1 MANNEDVKAVK
12 GGFDFEEEWLQDLE
26 EVFDFDLPSSDNAS
40 KSASVPQQ
48 TPSATEAPE
57 IEAEQVPPAPPVVQ
71 PQAEQPEE
79 EVSSLDLSGDD
90 EILNPDDIPIE
101 IEEEDFSELNNS
113 SETLGR
119 VTTQKL
125 DVATLQKKLS
135 ARTHKQESNTQSR
148 LTEEAQFITL
158 ILMRL
163 FDDLELLVLQKRTE
177 EVIDLAKQF
186 NRLANIVSFCDM
198 GSLLPMFAY
207 ITNLL
212 PFSFSES
219 EIGVMSAR
227 SFDALKLR
235 HFLEK
240 AVEILNCLMFL
251 LRLLAKRYAT
261 FDTSRFADTLE
272 RLYQTFDALP
282 AEPSLEAPLPMSDS
296 RNPSEL
302 TTRTFTKI
310 ARTVDALATES
321 LHYIE
326 SSSRYGCITGYVDAA
341 KSLHNAVQVA
351 NEYKFADLSQTLT
364 AIYEI
369 VNRQPAPNA
378 VRDAEISFSSK
389 TRQLPSIIFR
399 HYETLGDL
407 IRQHFSS
414 VISEKKLNHF
424 RDLRTKLEYAQ
435 KEMSSSVKPLNVRW
449 QSFVSA
455 ANVSFSIQNA
465 SEEEYRQQL
474 PALREAAKKY
484 EIQWLADVF
493 AKFELL
499 WESYPASCANALSY
513 LGKDILSFP
522 TMDIKE
528 EDFEQLNHR
537 RLKVLFART
546 PNTRSPQAY
555 SVIKRA
561 SEYADTLSEQ
571 LENAR
576 TFNADTIEDILIDAR
591 NIRCISLV
599 RACEVLLTLIEHLP
613 ADPAQPIS
621 DSLVQGIYF
630 CGGLFEEVTHKLFKR
645 VSKDS
650 KAVTLQTNTVFFE
663 SILKLYQT
671 EGRPRESVSY
681 FIHQRLGDL
690 IAELQLVWANTSTQT
705 STKYYSDL
713 LVKLLHIADLCG
725 LQDVRMTLAQHIDEI
740 PPQDFIN
747 VNDETLMRQYRRV
760 CAALREANLP
770 EPLTSAG
777 EQAQL
782 FFTKIVSALNMI
794 LRLPKDAESAL
805 ISSELEHL
813 SLRVTALG
821 LSTDFPPIIAILH
834 ELNSLSKLAAVS
846 MENVETLLFWI
857 LNIAHN
863 VCPNWKRPQQSELEF
878 IKAPIC
884 MPTSVFQQQLEHAR
898 VLYDTLK
905 TRSHEDPV
913 LIEHAESLYR
923 TMHTMTS
930 YAPFGLDFVLQNAR
944 NRCRYLKKNIA
955 ITLDTNGYPSLDEA
969 DAETDDVITTAFVTV
984 IELMVNL
991 LIDYA
996 FGSTDENSEIRI
1008 VLEPVTNSCS
1018 ASISHNALR
1027 LTNAEI
1033 QDNFAR
1039 VNLDPA
1045 PYDNVFEMLL
1055 GSKRLMANYPPV
1067 RTFAYIQPILKQF
1080 SGRLDISNVADHFT
1094 SFFITFAL

>member
-1 MANNEDVKAVK
+1 MANNEDVKEVK
-12 GGFDFEEEWLQDLE
+12 GGFDFGEDWLHDLE
-26 EVFDFDLPSSDNAS
+26 DVFDFDLPSSEDAVNKAS
-40 KSASVPQQ
+40 GPQLLAQ
-48 TPSATEAPE
+48 AGIAAKPVAA
-57 IEAEQVPPAPPVVQ
+57 PPAPPVR
-71 PQAEQPEE
+71 EPEMQRAE
-79 EVSSLDLSGDD
+79 EVSSLDMSGDD
-90 EILNPDDIPIE
+90 EIFNPDDLPIE
-101 IEEEDFSELNNS
+101 IEEEELSSASSS
-113 SETLGR
+113 SETLGC
-119 VTTQKL
+119 VKTQTL
-125 DVATLQKKLS
+125 DVATLQKQLS
-135 ARTHKQESNTQSR
+135 ARNHKQESNSQSR
-148 LTEEAQFITL
+148 STEEAQFITL

-163 FDDLELLVLQKRTE
+163 FDDFELLILQKRTE
-177 EVIDLAKQF
+177 EVLDLAKQF

-198 GSLLPMFAY
+198 GTLLPMFAY

-219 EIGVMSAR
+219 EIGVMSVR

-251 LRLLAKRYAT
+251 LRLLAKRYPT

-326 SSSRYGCITGYVDAA
+326 SSLCYGCITGYVDAA
-341 KSLHNAVQVA
+341 KSLHNAVLVA

-378 VRDAEISFSSK
+378 VRDAEISISSK
-389 TRQLPSIIFR
+389 MRQLPLIIFR

-424 RDLRTKLEYAQ
+424 KDLRLKLEYAQ
-435 KEMSSSVKPLNVRW
+435 KEMSSAAKPLSVRW
-449 QSFVSA
+449 QAFVSA
-455 ANVSFSIQNA
+455 VNTCFAIQNPT
-465 SEEEYRQQL
+465 EDDYRQQL
-474 PALREAAKKY
+474 APLRDAAKKH
-484 EIQWLADVF
+484 EIHWLADVF
-493 AKFELL
+493 DKFELL
-499 WESYPASCANALSY
+499 WDNYPTSCANALCY
-513 LGKDILSFP
+513 LEKDILAFP
-522 TMDIKE
+522 TTDIKD
-528 EDFEQLNHR
+528 EDLEQLNHR
-537 RLKVLFART
+537 RLRVLFART
-546 PNTRSPQAY
+546 PNTRQAQPY

-561 SEYADTLSEQ
+561 FEYAEPLSEQ

-576 TFNADTIEDILIDAR
+576 TFNADTIEDILIDAY
-591 NIRCISLV
+591 NIHCLSLV
-599 RACEVLLTLIEHLP
+599 RTCEVLLTLIEHLP
-613 ADPAQPIS
+613 TDPALPIS
-621 DSLVQGIYF
+621 DSLIQGIYF
-630 CGGLFEEVTHKLFKR
+630 CTGLFEEVTKKLFKR

-650 KAVTLQTNTVFFE
+650 KATTLSTNTVFFE

-671 EGRPRESVSY
+671 EGHPRESVSY

-690 IAELQLVWANTSTQT
+690 LAELQLVWSNTSTQT
-705 STKYYSDL
+705 STKYYRDL
-713 LVKLLHIADLCG
+713 ITKLLHIADLCG
-725 LQDVRMTLAQHIDEI
+725 LQEVRMNLSLHLDEI

-747 VNDETLMRQYRRV
+747 VNDDTLIRQYRRIV
-760 CAALREANLP
+760 ISLRDANLP
-770 EPLTSAG
+770 EPLTSAS
-777 EQAQL
+777 EQAQN
-782 FFTKIVSALNMI
+782 FFTKIVSALNII
-794 LRLPKDAESAL
+794 LRLPKDTESAQ

-821 LSTDFPPIIAILH
+821 MSTDFPPIIAVLH
-834 ELNSLSKLAAVS
+834 ELKDLSKLEKVS
-846 MENVETLLFWI
+846 LEDIETLLFWI

-878 IKAPIC
+878 IKSPISV
-884 MPTSVFQQQLEHAR
+884 PTSIFQQQLEHAR
-898 VLYDTLK
+898 ILYESLK
-905 TRSHEDPV
+905 TRSNEDPV

-923 TMHTMTS
+923 TMHTMTN
-930 YAPFGLDFVLQNAR
+930 YAPYGLDFVLQNAR

-955 ITLDTNGYPSLDEA
+955 FTLNTNGYPSLEEESE
-969 DAETDDVITTAFVTV
+969 AETDDVITTAFIIV

-1008 VLEPVTNSCS
+1008 VLEPVSNSCS

-1027 LTNAEI
+1027 LTNAEL
-1033 QDNFAR
+1033 QDCLSR
-1039 VNLDPA
+1039 VNLDPQ
-1045 PYDNVFEMLL
+1045 PYDNIIEMLL
-1055 GSKRLMANYPPV
+1055 GSKRLMMTYPPV
-1067 RTFAYIQPILKQF
+1067 QTFAYIQPILKQF

-1094 SFFITFAL
+1094 SFFVSFAL